1 MTTERRCPEC
11 SSLVRPDAEWC
22 SLCHADLRT
31 EEQRAAA
38 RPAPEWV
45 EPAVDPDP
53 SPSPAAA
60 APDRTAELAA
70 VAAPRGRHARPAGST
85 DGAQPA
91 DPADGAQPVPGPVPA
106 RPAVGLGST
115 SAMSADADA
124 ALAKAGVDVQSML
137 SLLAAGEPDALSPIT
152 GRLSSKGSRAVAAA
166 VATVALIAVAIL
178 TMFVIGSFIH

>member
-1 MTTERRCPEC
+1 MTTERRCPDC

-31 EEQRAAA
+31 EEQKAAA
-38 RPAPEWV
+38 RPAPEWA
-45 EPAVDPDP
+45 EPALDPE
-53 SPSPAAA
+53 PAPEVA
-60 APDRTAELAA
+60 APDPTAELAA
-70 VAAPRGRHARPAGST
+70 AATPRGRHARPPGT
-85 DGAQPA
+85 AQTSE
-91 DPADGAQPVPGPVPA
+91 PADGAGSPVAGPVLTH
-106 RPAVGLGST
+106 PAVGLGAGST
-115 SAMSADADA
+115 SAMTADADA

>member
-1 MTTERRCPEC
+1 MTTERRCPGC

-31 EEQRAAA
+31 EEQKAAA

-45 EPAVDPDP
+45 EPVVDPGP
-53 SPSPAAA
+53 SPEVA
-60 APDRTAELAA
+60 APDWTDELAA
-70 VAAPRGRHARPAGST
+70 AAAPRGRHARPAGA
-85 DGAQPA
+85 AQSSEPA
-91 DPADGAQPVPGPVPA
+91 DTAARPVAGPVPA
-106 RPAVGLGST
+106 RPAVGHGAGT
-115 SAMSADADA
+115 SPVSAVSADADA

-152 GRLSSKGSRAVAAA
+152 GRLSSKGSRAAAAA

-178 TMFVIGSFIH
+178 AMFVIGSFIH